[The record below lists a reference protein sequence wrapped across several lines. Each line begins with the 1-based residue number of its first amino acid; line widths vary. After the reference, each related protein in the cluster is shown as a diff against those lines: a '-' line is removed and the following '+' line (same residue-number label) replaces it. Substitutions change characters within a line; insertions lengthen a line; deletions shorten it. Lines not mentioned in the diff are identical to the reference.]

1 MKIKL
6 NVSQYK
12 RLLEMR
18 HDGKSTGLFADEE
31 PKKELGDEDSTE
43 EIIEGKKKKKN
54 TLCARGISA
63 AKSTYDVYP
72 SAYANGFAVQVCKGK
87 IKGLD
92 GEKRCSGSYCRGKR
106 NETYNFDD
114 IEVAERLDEDLAVW
128 FGTKKKPK
136 GSKQPNGPWVN
147 ICRKKEGGG
156 HPECG
161 RGDSD
166 KGGYPVCRAKSVA
179 ANMSQ
184 ESKILRVDVREKKKK
199 MMVNQEKD
207 NLQVL
212 LKLKTINLKEV
223 EVKSFMFM

>member
-72 SAYANGFAVQVCKGK
+72 LSL
-87 IKGLD
+87 IH
-92 GEKRCSGSYCRGKR
+92 
-106 NETYNFDD
+106 
-114 IEVAERLDEDLAVW
+114 I
-128 FGTKKKPK
+128 
-136 GSKQPNGPWVN
+136 
-147 ICRKKEGGG
+147 
-156 HPECG
+156 
-161 RGDSD
+161 
-166 KGGYPVCRAKSVA
+166 
-179 ANMSQ
+179 
-184 ESKILRVDVREKKKK
+184 
-199 MMVNQEKD
+199 
-207 NLQVL
+207 
-212 LKLKTINLKEV
+212 
-223 EVKSFMFM
+223 